1 MTPALLKD
9 SPWGPLEVADAHLHF
24 FSHGFFTLLAKQA
37 GLESAQAACARAGV
51 EAPPADPRGFAA
63 QWAAELDRRQVA
75 RAVLLASLPG
85 DEPSVAQ
92 AVESH
97 PQRFWGWF
105 FVNPLMPDAAA
116 RAEEWLQ
123 RGLRGVCLLPAMHGY
138 ALEDARVEEILQV
151 AERRNALVFV
161 HCGVLS
167 VGIRARVGAPSPFD
181 LRFSNPVDLHPV
193 ALRHPGLRF
202 VVPHF
207 GAGYF
212 REALMTASLCP
223 NVYLDTSS
231 SNAWTKLLAPPPSL
245 EQVFERALEVAGAR
259 RLLFGTDSSFF
270 PRGWVSSVYERQ
282 CEALRQIGVSGED
295 ARAIFGGN
303 LARLM
308 QTP

>member
-1 MTPALLKD
+1 MIQAILKD

-24 FSHGFFTLLAKQA
+24 FSHGFFGLLARQA
-37 GLESAQAACARAGV
+37 GLESAAAACARAGV
-51 EAPPADPRGFAA
+51 EPPPEDPRRFAA
-63 QWAAELDRRQVA
+63 QWIAELDRHQAA

-85 DEPSVAQ
+85 DEASVAQ
-92 AVESH
+92 AVEAY
-97 PQRFWGWF
+97 PERFFGWF
-105 FVNPLMPDAAA
+105 FCNPRMPHAPA
-116 RAEEWLQ
+116 RVDEWLQ

-138 ALEDARVEEILQV
+138 PLSDGLVEEILQA
-151 AERRNALVFV
+151 AERRNAVVFV

-181 LRFSNPVDLHPV
+181 MRFSNPIDLHPI
-193 ALRHPGLRF
+193 ALRHPRLRF

-231 SNAWTKLLAPPPSL
+231 SNAWTKYLAPPPSL
-245 EQVFERALEVAGAR
+245 EQVFEWALEVVGPQ

-270 PRGWVSSVYERQ
+270 PRGWVSAVFERQ
-282 CEALRQIGVSGED
+282 CQALSRIGVNAED

-303 LARLM
+303 LLRLM
-308 QTP
+308 QMP

>member
-1 MTPALLKD
+1 MTDTPRKD

-37 GLESAQAACARAGV
+37 GLAGAEQACARAGV
-51 EAPPADPRGFAA
+51 DAPPGAARDFAA
-63 QWAAELDRRQVA
+63 QWAAELDRQGVA

-85 DEPSVAQ
+85 DEASVAE
-92 AVESH
+92 AVAAFPH
-97 PQRFWGWF
+97 RFYGWF
-105 FVNPLMPDAAA
+105 FVNPLMPNAAA
-116 RAEEWLQ
+116 RVEEWL
-123 RGLRGVCLLPAMHGY
+123 GHNLRGICLLPAMHGY
-138 ALEDARVEEILQV
+138 PLSDPRVEEILQIATRQAAV
-151 AERRNALVFV
+151 VFV

-181 LRFSNPVDLHPV
+181 LRFSNPADLHPV
-193 ALRHPGLRF
+193 ALRHPALRF
-202 VVPHF
+202 VIPHF

-231 SNAWTKLLAPPPSL
+231 SNSWTRYLAPPPSL
-245 EQVFERALEVAGAR
+245 EQVFERALDVLGPK

-270 PRGWVSSVYERQ
+270 PRGWVSPVYERQ
-282 CEALRQIGVSGED
+282 CQALERLGVSAEE

-303 LARLM
+303 LRRLM